1 MAHYVPNRPF
11 LRDGDTRLRRN
22 DKVDVDTHET
32 RMTMKIFHVTVPT
45 MTPSRRAAAFVLPA
59 FVFVFSGT
67 ATTAH
72 AAERYPTRPIRAIVP
87 FAPGGATDI
96 MARTISA
103 KLTERLG
110 QQVVVDN
117 RAGGGGNIAAA
128 MTARAAPDGYTIFFG
143 TISTLA
149 TNVSTFRKLPYDP
162 LKDFAPVTTTA
173 ISPMFLVTQAAVPA
187 ASYNE
192 LIALAKAKPGQL
204 NYASSGTG
212 GASHLMME
220 LYLSLTGLK
229 VTHVPYKGAG
239 PALTDLLAGQVQMS
253 LQQPP
258 GAIPYLGTGKLRA
271 HAVTSKRRIATA
283 AEVPTMA
290 EVGLPQFDV
299 ASWQGLVVPAGTPR
313 NIVQTLQSEV
323 KGILA
328 TREVQQRLLAE
339 GSEPGGITPEA
350 FAEHIRRE
358 IARWAAVVK
367 IAGYTPE

>member
-1 MAHYVPNRPF
+1 
-11 LRDGDTRLRRN
+11 
-22 DKVDVDTHET
+22 
-32 RMTMKIFHVTVPT
+32 
-45 MTPSRRAAAFVLPA
+45 
-59 FVFVFSGT
+59 
-67 ATTAH
+67 
-72 AAERYPTRPIRAIVP
+72 
-87 FAPGGATDI
+87 
-96 MARTISA
+96 
-103 KLTERLG
+103 
-110 QQVVVDN
+110 
-117 RAGGGGNIAAA
+117 
-128 MTARAAPDGYTIFFG
+128 
-143 TISTLA
+143 
-149 TNVSTFRKLPYDP
+149 
-162 LKDFAPVTTTA
+162 
-173 ISPMFLVTQAAVPA
+173 MFLVTQAAVPA

>member
-1 MAHYVPNRPF
+1 MTELQQVSHEEISVPAGVF
-11 LRDGDTRLRRN
+11 DGVMIKDEGQLMKTDT
-22 DKVDVDTHET
+22 
-32 RMTMKIFHVTVPT
+32 
-45 MTPSRRAAAFVLPA
+45 SRAAVCGVVALLA
-59 FVFVFSGT
+59 AGEMS
-67 ATTAH
+67 AAA
-72 AAERYPTRPIRAIVP
+72 AAERYPLRPIRAIVP

-103 KLTERLG
+103 KLSERLG

-117 RAGGGGNIAAA
+117 RAGGGGNIAATMA
-128 MTARAAPDGYTIFFG
+128 ARSAPDGHTIFFG

-162 LKDFAPVTTTA
+162 LKDFSPVTMTA
-173 ISPMFLVTQAAVPA
+173 ISPMFLVTSASVPA
-187 ASYNE
+187 ASYGE
-192 LIALAKAKPGQL
+192 LTALARAKPGHL

-220 LYLSLTGLK
+220 LFLSQTGLK
-229 VTHVPYKGAG
+229 VVHIPYKGAG
-239 PALTDLLAGQVQMS
+239 PALTDLIAGQVQMS

-283 AEVPTMA
+283 SEVPTMT

-299 ASWQGLVVPAGTPR
+299 TSWQGLVVPAGTPR
-313 NIVQTLQSEV
+313 AIVHALQSEI
-323 KGILA
+323 KSILG
-328 TREVQQRLLAE
+328 TRELQERLLAE
-339 GSEPGGITPEA
+339 GSEPGGVTPEA

-358 IARWAAVVK
+358 IARWAEVVR
-367 IAGYTPE
+367 ISGYTPE

>member
-1 MAHYVPNRPF
+1 MAAGTGTGNHMSAEMF
-11 LRDGDTRLRRN
+11 L
-22 DKVDVDTHET
+22 
-32 RMTMKIFHVTVPT
+32 HVTQT
-45 MTPSRRAAAFVLPA
+45 KMT
-59 FVFVFSGT
+59 
-67 ATTAH
+67 H
-72 AAERYPTRPIRAIVP
+72 
-87 FAPGGATDI
+87 
-96 MARTISA
+96 IS
-103 KLTERLG
+103 
-110 QQVVVDN
+110 
-117 RAGGGGNIAAA
+117 
-128 MTARAAPDGYTIFFG
+128 
-143 TISTLA
+143 
-149 TNVSTFRKLPYDP
+149 
-162 LKDFAPVTTTA
+162 
-173 ISPMFLVTQAAVPA
+173 
-187 ASYNE
+187 
-192 LIALAKAKPGQL
+192 
-204 NYASSGTG
+204 
-212 GASHLMME
+212 
-220 LYLSLTGLK
+220 
-229 VTHVPYKGAG
+229 YKGAG